1 MTKRVALISGT
12 AWYLWNFRRRVIE
25 AFAED
30 GWQIDVIAGPD
41 AWSDKL
47 RALPK
52 TRVTD
57 WPASLDGA
65 NPLQEARALMHVRKA
80 LRQSRP
86 NIVFNNGIKAN
97 VYGGL
102 AARWLRIPYVN
113 NVSGLGMRM
122 RAGDRKAR
130 LLGKLYVLGSAKA
143 QALLIQNPDD
153 LNFLQDRGLAA
164 SIPVHRTMGSGVDL
178 DHFKATPMQ
187 PGQPRRLIFV
197 GRLQRDKG
205 ITDLVDAMR
214 HLSPET
220 AATLTV
226 VGDTTHANQG
236 AVSDETLAHW
246 QSTTEINFVGRQD
259 DIRPML
265 DNAHALI
272 MPSQGGEG
280 MPKTILEA
288 AAAGRPAI
296 VSDIDGCRDCII
308 PGKTGWLAPACD
320 PKGLAQVIDG
330 FARLSDAEI
339 AAAAKAARTHAE
351 EHFSDQKIIDVCLDL
366 ARANLT
372 DTRN

>member
-1 MTKRVALISGT
+1 MTKRVAMISGT

-25 AFAED
+25 AFVED
-30 GWQIDVIAGPD
+30 GWHINAIAGPD

-47 RALPK
+47 RALPG
-52 TRVTD
+52 TSVTD

-65 NPLQEARALMHVRKA
+65 NPLQEARALMHIRKA

-86 NIVFNNGIKAN
+86 GIVFNNGIKAN

-113 NVSGLGMRM
+113 NVSGLGMRI
-122 RAGDRKAR
+122 RTGDRKAR
-130 LLGKLYVLGSAKA
+130 LLAKLYVLGSAKA
-143 QALLIQNPDD
+143 RALLIQNPDD
-153 LNFLQDRGLAA
+153 LAFLQGQGLPA

-178 DHFKATPMQ
+178 RYFQAIPLR
-187 PGQPRRLIFV
+187 PAQPRRIVFI

-236 AVSDETLAHW
+236 AVSDETLVHW
-246 QSTTEINFVGRQD
+246 QSTTEINFVGRED

-265 DNAHALI
+265 EDAHALI

-320 PKGLAQVIDG
+320 PKGLAKAIDG
-330 FARLSDAEI
+330 FVRLSDAEI
-339 AAAAKAARTHAE
+339 EAAAKAARAHAE
-351 EHFSDQKIIDVCLDL
+351 AHFSDQKIIDVCLDL
-366 ARANLT
+366 ARASLT